1 MGTRERSMSE
11 RNLDSSPERKA
22 NPKQKANAE
31 QETSSTRGRPKKPEQ
46 ERRTLSHGLYLS
58 KQEKEELERLAEAAD
73 LSVNEYLRRS
83 ALGGTPVE
91 LSSDQKARRELR
103 AIGRRLDRLAEAA
116 GEADMEA
123 LAERLRSGIEDLRDT
138 LARIE

>member
-1 MGTRERSMSE
+1 
-11 RNLDSSPERKA
+11 
-22 NPKQKANAE
+22 
-31 QETSSTRGRPKKPEQ
+31 
-46 ERRTLSHGLYLS
+46 
-58 KQEKEELERLAEAAD
+58 
-73 LSVNEYLRRS
+73 
-83 ALGGTPVE
+83 
-91 LSSDQKARRELR
+91 LR